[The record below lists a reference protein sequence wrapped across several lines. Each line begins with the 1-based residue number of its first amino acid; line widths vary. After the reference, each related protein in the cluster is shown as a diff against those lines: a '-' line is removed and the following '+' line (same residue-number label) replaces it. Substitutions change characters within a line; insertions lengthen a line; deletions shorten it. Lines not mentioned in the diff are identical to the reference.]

1 VFDGK
6 LILQEMKLETR
17 HSFLDYITT
26 GLEISLIVA
35 IDFTRSNK
43 DVNKKESMHHYDV
56 STANEYVLAIRAV
69 GEILQHYDS
78 DDRYP
83 VYGFG
88 CKIPPTHTF
97 TSHCFALTGN
107 FLDPEVDGVNGIVD
121 IYREVLQKDI
131 VKLHG
136 PTYFAEVVELAKNF
150 AAPFSN
156 PTPDADQKY
165 YILLII
171 TDGVIND
178 IEETIHQIVEASR
191 TPLSIIIVGVGDN
204 DFTEM
209 ERLDADDEPLISKFS
224 GEKMCSLV

>member
-1 VFDGK
+1 
-6 LILQEMKLETR
+6 MKLETR

-209 ERLDADDEPLISKFS
+209 EPSTPMTS
-224 GEKMCSLV
+224 P